1 MDYSFA
7 IVLGVCGVI
16 AAAIGYS
23 KHRSVIVCFLLGA
36 LLGLIGIFIAWVLP
50 RGAPKAP
57 PGFRAVKCANC
68 YAVQNI
74 PEADTTFECQ
84 QCKRVSEAADGRR
97 HGPEDTRE

>member
-36 LLGLIGIFIAWVLP
+36 LLGVIGIFIAWVLP
-50 RGAPKAP
+50 RALEGSARFSGGEMCELLWSSEH
-57 PGFRAVKCANC
+57 PGGGHHV
-68 YAVQNI
+68 
-74 PEADTTFECQ
+74 
-84 QCKRVSEAADGRR
+84 
-97 HGPEDTRE
+97 